1 MKLYRWIKPA
11 VIASLAIALF
21 GPARIATAAD
31 PYEINVILS
40 MTGAGTF
47 IGQEQWQ
54 AMQIAETA
62 INKAGGING
71 RPIKFVMKDDQSNP
85 QNDIQFT
92 QALIAAKAQVVIGP
106 TLTASCNAIM
116 PLVAQNGPVMYCLT
130 AGARPEPRGFVFS
143 TLTSTP
149 DLITVAMRYFRQLGF
164 KKMAYLVTTDASG
177 QDAEQGILTA
187 AALPENKTIELVAR
201 EHFAP
206 ADISI
211 SAQLSKIK
219 GADPEVVLTWASGT
233 AGGTVLRGLHDAGI
247 NLPTLLSPANMTG
260 PFTKQF
266 GPSMSNTMFLPG
278 MAYYGGTAGVDAKTR
293 AAMNLMTASYRGTA
307 ATLDQVAISAWDP
320 TMFVV
325 DTLRKVGLDAPA
337 TKIRDAMVAAKGWV
351 GVNGPYDFQAYTQ
364 RGIGQDAIVMVR
376 WDAAKNDFVP
386 SSRLGGAPLGSR

>member
-54 AMQIAETA
+54 SMQIAETA

-71 RPIKFVMKDDQSNP
+71 RPIKFVLKDDQSNP

-177 QDAEQGILTA
+177 QDAEQGILA
-187 AALPENKTIELVAR
+187 A
-201 EHFAP
+201 
-206 ADISI
+206 
-211 SAQLSKIK
+211 
-219 GADPEVVLTWASGT
+219 
-233 AGGTVLRGLHDAGI
+233 
-247 NLPTLLSPANMTG
+247 
-260 PFTKQF
+260 
-266 GPSMSNTMFLPG
+266 
-278 MAYYGGTAGVDAKTR
+278 
-293 AAMNLMTASYRGTA
+293 
-307 ATLDQVAISAWDP
+307 
-320 TMFVV
+320 
-325 DTLRKVGLDAPA
+325 
-337 TKIRDAMVAAKGWV
+337 
-351 GVNGPYDFQAYTQ
+351 
-364 RGIGQDAIVMVR
+364 
-376 WDAAKNDFVP
+376 
-386 SSRLGGAPLGSR
+386 